1 MARKWPDHFEQ
12 QRLNAERQQQQA
24 IRRFEIVLKNIP
36 KNLKD
41 KLVSDI
47 LDSPGTSVF
56 MDYSISIRM
65 HGSQLEED
73 FLKELYERTHQRM
86 RSFTHNFLNLC
97 DRLVDQ
103 VDDVRAQNLIAILDA
118 LDYTKVPYELNK
130 TLRARIL
137 IAKLTK
143 D

>member
-12 QRLNAERQQQQA
+12 QRLNVEREQQQA
-24 IRRFEIVLKNIP
+24 IRRFDIVLRNVP

-41 KLVSDI
+41 KLVADI
-47 LDSPGTSVF
+47 LDAPGESVF
-56 MDYSISIRM
+56 MDYSIAIRM
-65 HGSQLEED
+65 HGNQLEED

-97 DRLVDQ
+97 DRLIDQ
-103 VDDVRAQNLIAILDA
+103 IDDNRARNLLAILST

-130 TLRARIL
+130 SLRARIL